1 MNMPAPTG
9 PDRHE
14 SQLPHIERDLVGR
27 RKVLKD
33 LIAFSTGAFAL
44 AFAIPALAIRTLSFE
59 KQAVAAGDALVYATG
74 DRSGQPIMPGDLK
87 PGDGVQA
94 YPNGKTTDP
103 NNLVQLV
110 KLAEGDTIE
119 AFAAFSAI
127 CTHLGCTV
135 NAKLDGSGNIVCPCH
150 ASQFDPRNDAQ
161 VISGPA
167 ARALPSLPIRIGDDG
182 SLAIDGEFDGPVG
195 VA

>member
-1 MNMPAPTG
+1 MSEPVPSG
-9 PDRHE
+9 P
-14 SQLPHIERDLVGR
+14 IERHDQDLIGR
-27 RKVLKD
+27 RHVLKD

-59 KQAVAAGDALVYATG
+59 KQVVAAGDSLVYATG
-74 DRSGQPIMPGDLK
+74 ERSGQPIMPADLST
-87 PGDGVQA
+87 GQGVQA
-94 YPNGKTTDP
+94 YPNGKSDP

-110 KLAEGDTIE
+110 KLAEGETAD
-119 AFAAFSAI
+119 AFVAYSAI

-135 NAKLDGSGNIVCPCH
+135 NARLDDSGNIVCPCH
-150 ASQFDPRNDAQ
+150 ASKFDPRSDAQ
-161 VISGPA
+161 PVAGPA

-182 SLAIDGEFDGPVG
+182 SIAVDGEFDGPVG